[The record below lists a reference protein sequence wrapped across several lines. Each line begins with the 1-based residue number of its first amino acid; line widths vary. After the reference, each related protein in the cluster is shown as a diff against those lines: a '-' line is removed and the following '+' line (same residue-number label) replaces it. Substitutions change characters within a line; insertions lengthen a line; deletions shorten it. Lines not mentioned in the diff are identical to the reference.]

1 MATKTLTQVTLLI
14 DRDASTKLP
23 VTVYDYE
30 QPILEELYG
39 ESQVYEV
46 EDLTKEVEVED
57 FDVQAAYDGLVSKYQ
72 ANRESDII
80 RKQLYPKLR
89 DFERRIGFTAAQAVE
104 GSKSDAGKS
113 EASDSELS
121 AGTVAEI
128 TAKLP
133 KLSDDELDQL
143 EEDEQNGK
151 QRAGLMSA
159 IEAER
164 KKRDAA
170 Q

>member
-23 VTVYDYE
+23 AVVFDYE
-30 QPILEELYG
+30 HPLIEEIYGEELVHEL
-39 ESQVYEV
+39 ESKDVKV
-46 EDLTKEVEVED
+46 EN
-57 FDVQAAYDGLVSKYQ
+57 FDVQAAFDGLVSKYG
-72 ANRESDII
+72 ANAESDRA
-80 RKQLYPKLR
+80 RKLLYPKLR
-89 DFERRIGFTAAQAVE
+89 DLEKRLGFTAEQAKA
-104 GSKSDAGKS
+104 GSKAD
-113 EASDSELS
+113 DSQDDGGSL
-121 AGTVAEI
+121 ADGTVADI

-133 KLSDDELDQL
+133 KLSDEELDQL

>member
-14 DRDASTKLP
+14 DRDASTKIP
-23 VTVYDYE
+23 VVVYDYE
-30 QPILEELYG
+30 QPLIEEIYG
-39 ESQVYEV
+39 EEMVYEH
-46 EDLTKEVEVED
+46 ESKDVEVKD
-57 FDVQAAYDGLVSKYQ
+57 FDVQAAFDGLVSKYGT
-72 ANRESDII
+72 NDVSDRA
-80 RKQLYPKLR
+80 RKLLYPKLR
-89 DFERRIGFTAAQAVE
+89 DLEKRLGFTAEQAKA
-104 GSKSDAGKS
+104 GSKSEEGQDEG
-113 EASDSELS
+113 ASLAD
-121 AGTVAEI
+121 GTVAEI

-133 KLSDDELDQL
+133 KLSDEELDQL